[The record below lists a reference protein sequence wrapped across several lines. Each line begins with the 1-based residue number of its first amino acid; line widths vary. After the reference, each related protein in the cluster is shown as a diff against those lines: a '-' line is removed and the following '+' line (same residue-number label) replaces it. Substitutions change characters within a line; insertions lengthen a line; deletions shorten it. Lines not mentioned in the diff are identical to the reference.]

1 MKKLY
6 FFLSL
11 IGMFTFSVGLAQQKS
26 VSGMILDETGGP
38 LPGATV
44 LVDGTNRGVTTDFD
58 GNFSIQA
65 SEGETLIVSYVSY
78 ADQSIPVGSQDSYSA
93 TLSPDNELEE
103 AVLTGVAGKTDLKK
117 VSFAV
122 GKVGEDAIQ
131 QAPSVNP
138 ANALRSKVP
147 GVIVVQR
154 SGLPGQSSSIR
165 IRGATALVGS
175 QSPLIIVDGV
185 ILEGTLADINS
196 EDIQS
201 MEVLKDSAA
210 SSLYGSRAA
219 NGVIQIFTKR
229 GNTSFGTNVKIR
241 SEYGISY
248 IPENRLPQIAQH
260 HNYLLDSSGGFLL
273 DNSGG
278 FQLEDDKIIDND
290 FPDYLIRL
298 INSTKQMIFIVNIFR
313 LQTGLKIQ
321 VMCYHFKI

>member
-1 MKKLY
+1 
-6 FFLSL
+6 
-11 IGMFTFSVGLAQQKS
+11 
-26 VSGMILDETGGP
+26 
-38 LPGATV
+38 
-44 LVDGTNRGVTTDFD
+44 
-58 GNFSIQA
+58 
-65 SEGETLIVSYVSY
+65 
-78 ADQSIPVGSQDSYSA
+78 
-93 TLSPDNELEE
+93 
-103 AVLTGVAGKTDLKK
+103 
-117 VSFAV
+117 
-122 GKVGEDAIQ
+122 
-131 QAPSVNP
+131 
-138 ANALRSKVP
+138 
-147 GVIVVQR
+147 
-154 SGLPGQSSSIR
+154 
-165 IRGATALVGS
+165 
-175 QSPLIIVDGV
+175 
-185 ILEGTLADINS
+185 
-196 EDIQS
+196 